1 MRHLSQLD
9 LGAELVHGDETSL
22 YKLIEDK
29 QWEMEE
35 LISLAQGDGG
45 PEPAESNDGFGLFYI
60 ASEGRMLAMDS
71 KVCLNQSSH
80 GYICFLGVMFPPT
93 RCKP

>member
-1 MRHLSQLD
+1 MPYPSQLD
-9 LGAELVHGDETSL
+9 LGAELVHGDKTSL
-22 YKLIEDK
+22 YKLIESK

-45 PEPAESNDGFGLFYI
+45 PEPAEANDGFGLFYV

-71 KVCLNQSSH
+71 KVYLM
-80 GYICFLGVMFPPT
+80 LL
-93 RCKP
+93 